1 MKTPG
6 MGAGLGSALGM
17 GMALGAGSAVGHAA
31 MNSMFG
37 GHRGASGQEMAE

>member
-1 MKTPG
+1 MRGPG
-6 MGAGLGSALGM
+6 FGSALGM

-37 GHRGASGQEMAE
+37 GQNRGGGDDSM